1 MSHVP
6 KDSRQDMA
14 AAAFEE
20 GNLFKDIDHTNHGKG
35 SRPYAIDGVK
45 VQITGHLVPVP
56 VFLIQHIRYGPG
68 HIGQEPSG
76 NRSHV
81 VASRQIES
89 ARVLAAV
96 TSGKFGLLPTGPRG
110 EEFLELCPVEYSSI
124 NGEYEPNYAWRGRWE
139 VA

>member
-6 KDSRQDMA
+6 INNRRDQA
-14 AAAFEE
+14 AAAYVE
-20 GNLFKDIDHTNHGKG
+20 GNLFKSIDHTNYGKG
-35 SRPYAIDGVK
+35 SRPYAIDGEMVR
-45 VQITGHLVPVP
+45 ITGYLLPEP
-56 VFLIQHIRYGPG
+56 KFLINWIRYGPG

-81 VASRQIES
+81 VTSRQIES

-96 TSGKFGLLPTGPRG
+96 ASGKFGLLPTGPRG
-110 EEFLELCPVEYSSI
+110 EEFLELCPVEYSPI
-124 NGEYEPNYAWRGRWE
+124 FGEYEPNYAWRGKWE